1 MNPIAET
8 EALTPAGATGVI
20 GAMDNEIALLR
31 ENMQIQSTET
41 ITGMTFYAGSLNGHP
56 MVLVQCG
63 VGKVCAAICAQTLI
77 LRYGVKRVI
86 NLGVAGALDKHVN
99 VGDIVI
105 STDVVQHDFETGT
118 LAVKHRDIPATKIF
132 QADADLHKR
141 ALEAAKSVAAKVNV
155 FEGRICS
162 GDQFIAGHAKKKAIT
177 DRFGGFCCEMEGAAI
192 AQTCGMNEVP
202 FVIIRAIS
210 DKADDSGEIS
220 FAAFANAVARR
231 SAAIVSHML
240 ENY

>member
-1 MNPIAET
+1 MDDTEIIAHGG
-8 EALTPAGATGVI
+8 PTGVI

-31 ENMQIQSTET
+31 ESMNIVSTET

-63 VGKVCAAICAQTLI
+63 VGKVSAAVCAQTLI

-86 NLGVAGALDKHVN
+86 NVGVAGSLDKHVN

-105 STDVVQHDFETGT
+105 SDDVVQHDFDTGT
-118 LAVKHRDIPATKIF
+118 LAVKHRDIPATKTF
-132 QADADLHKR
+132 HADADLRKR
-141 ALEAAKSVAAKVNV
+141 ALEAAKKVAAKVNI
-155 FEGRICS
+155 FEGRVCS
-162 GDQFIAGHAKKKAIT
+162 GDQFIAGQAKKKAIT

-192 AQTCGMNEVP
+192 AQTCTMNDVP

-231 SAAIVSHML
+231 SAAIVGDML

>member
-1 MNPIAET
+1 MNPIDDTAVVT
-8 EALTPAGATGVI
+8 AGGPTGVI

-31 ENMQIQSTET
+31 ESMHIDSTET
-41 ITGMTFYAGSLNGHP
+41 ITGLTFYAGSLNGHP
-56 MVLVQCG
+56 MVLVQSG

-86 NLGVAGALDKHVN
+86 NVGVAGALDKHVN

-105 STDVVQHDFETGT
+105 STDVVQHDFDTGT
-118 LAVKHRDIPATKIF
+118 LGVKNRDIPAALTF
-132 QADADLHKR
+132 RVDADLQKR
-141 ALEAAKSVAAKVNV
+141 ALEAAKKVASKVNT

-177 DRFGGFCCEMEGAAI
+177 DRFGGLCCEMEGAAI
-192 AQTCGMNEVP
+192 AQTCSMNGVP

-231 SAAIVSHML
+231 SAAIVSDML

>member
-1 MNPIAET
+1 MNPMDDTAVVT
-8 EALTPAGATGVI
+8 AGGPTGVI

-31 ENMQIQSTET
+31 ESMHIDSTEI
-41 ITGMTFYAGSLNGHP
+41 ITGLTFYAGSLNGHR

-77 LRYGVKRVI
+77 LRFGVNRVI
-86 NLGVAGALDKHVN
+86 NVGVAGALDRHVN

-105 STDVVQHDFETGT
+105 STDVVQHDFDTGT
-118 LAVKHRDIPATKIF
+118 LGVKNRDIPAALTF
-132 QADADLHKR
+132 RADADLQKR
-141 ALEAAKSVAAKVNV
+141 ALGAAKKVASKVNT
-155 FEGRICS
+155 FEGRVCS
-162 GDQFIAGHAKKKAIT
+162 GDQFIAGHTKKKAIT
-177 DRFGGFCCEMEGAAI
+177 DRFGGLCCEMEGAAI

-231 SAAIVSHML
+231 SAAIVSDML

>member
-1 MNPIAET
+1 MNPMDNT
-8 EALTPAGATGVI
+8 EILAAGGATGVI

-31 ENMQIQSTET
+31 ESMRIDSTET

-63 VGKVCAAICAQTLI
+63 VGKVSAAVCAQTLI

-86 NLGVAGALDKHVN
+86 NVGVAGSLDKHVN

-105 STDVVQHDFETGT
+105 SADVVQHDFDTGT
-118 LAVKHRDIPATKIF
+118 LAVKNRDIPATQTF
-132 QADADLHKR
+132 HADADLRKR
-141 ALEAAKSVAAKVNV
+141 ALEAAKKVAAKVQT
-155 FEGRICS
+155 FEGRVCS
-162 GDQFIAGHAKKKAIT
+162 GDQFIAGQAKKKAIT

-192 AQTCGMNEVP
+192 AQTCTMNDVP

-231 SAAIVSHML
+231 SAAIVGDML